1 MAEDL
6 KKQAT
11 EQLELAGEAQGRAE
25 AHHDRAYLAMKA
37 AEERVTA
44 AKKNLD
50 DWVAAREAG
59 DNLDDWVAGYIASP
73 SYADLRDALGEVLHE
88 KMVNR
93 ILAIVERKRNKREN

>member
-59 DNLDDWVAGYIASP
+59 DNLDDWVAGYLASP